1 MHLNKTCLRRKSGCA
16 SMLQAAV
23 IILFNQTFILTK
35 LCTEGIVTRSAF
47 SPEIS
52 KVQLWN

>member
-1 MHLNKTCLRRKSGCA
+1 MSAAQVGLRVDA
-16 SMLQAAV
+16 QAAV

-35 LCTEGIVTRSAF
+35 LCTEGIVISPAF